1 SQPVGTPEQDRRARQ
16 PQPDPE
22 RGGLDRAQPAPGQR
36 PVGGP
41 PHPRVTRPLHPLVQ
55 RAGTTGH
62 QGGSQ
67 QGQRQRRGMSTA
79 AGTEQEAN
87 ADGHQ
92 HHHDDARL
100 GERDVSR
107 NLVSGRGQ
115 RGLGRGGG
123 KNRLSVRNRRF
134 QATTSRLPET
144 DALPAAVVS
153 GRSPA
158 SPWTP
163 APTRRWRQARR
174 ASTTPEASKSAALV

>member
-1 SQPVGTPEQDRRARQ
+1 
-16 PQPDPE
+16 
-22 RGGLDRAQPAPGQR
+22 
-36 PVGGP
+36 
-41 PHPRVTRPLHPLVQ
+41 
-55 RAGTTGH
+55 
-62 QGGSQ
+62 
-67 QGQRQRRGMSTA
+67 MSTA
-79 AGTEQEAN
+79 AGTEQEAD

-123 KNRLSVRNRRF
+123 KNRLCVRNRRF

-153 GRSPA
+153 GRSLA

-163 APTRRWRQARR
+163 AAHPQMAAGTKGEYHARGKQERRVGLMPGPQDRLVEPSRAGQAAQRQHVNEGGDAQHDLGHGQ
-174 ASTTPEASKSAALV
+174 TGQQT